1 MKKWLPLL
9 FLMFFWANAIA
20 GMLPP
25 YSESYSVN
33 AFFLEESQPN
43 RNIEVYPNPMTEGI
57 LTIRSEETFYAIQIL
72 DITGKIVFNQDYPA
86 GTVSETV
93 ELTRLDKGMYLVR
106 VIFSNN
112 TTQTGKL
119 IVK

>member
-1 MKKWLPLL
+1 MKKWLPFLL
-9 FLMFFWANAIA
+9 LMFFWANARA
-20 GMLPP
+20 AMTPP

-33 AFFLEESQPN
+33 AFFLEESQQN
-43 RNIEVYPNPMTEGI
+43 RNIEMFPNPMTEGI
-57 LTIRSEETFYAIQIL
+57 LTIRSEETFFAVQIL
-72 DITGKIVFNQDYPA
+72 NITGKIVFNQDYPA
-86 GTVSETV
+86 GSVSETV

-112 TTQTGKL
+112 TSQTGKL